1 MKKSILVVDDDSMF
15 RAIIR
20 RHLDKLGFHV
30 IENQSGTG
38 VIEQIQTHA
47 PAACIIDMVIDDRE
61 GIATIQDILT
71 LQDRPKIIAS
81 SSNPHHLRHAEAL
94 AIDGTLL
101 KPVSP
106 AQLRSA
112 LISLH
117 LIEAPAIP

>member
-30 IENQSGTG
+30 
-38 VIEQIQTHA
+38 IQTHA

-112 LISLH
+112 LTSLH